1 MRLSS
6 TALTATGML
15 GVLSAVLATAT
26 LWMLLTD
33 PVTVATTVDGGN
45 ISSMLHAIAT
55 AMRETFAALLRYL

>member
-6 TALTATGML
+6 TALTVTGML
-15 GVLSAVLATAT
+15 GILAAVLAAAT

-45 ISSMLHAIAT
+45 LNSMLHSIAS
-55 AMRETFAALLRYL
+55 ALRETFVALLRYL